1 MEHEELWSTVIGQP
15 EAVSFLKETASK
27 SPVHAY
33 LFIGPEGA
41 GRRQA
46 AYAFAGSLL
55 VTNSQE
61 DERHLQLA
69 INGQHPD
76 IAEIIPHGPA
86 LLVEDA
92 ERITREKLLAHLFES
107 ARKGNNC

>member
-15 EAVSFLKETASK
+15 EAVSFLKTASK

-46 AYAFAGSLL
+46 AHSDACCEESVRDPWPMGRYAVRA
-55 VTNSQE
+55 
-61 DERHLQLA
+61 
-69 INGQHPD
+69 
-76 IAEIIPHGPA
+76 
-86 LLVEDA
+86 
-92 ERITREKLLAHLFES
+92 
-107 ARKGNNC
+107 